1 RKLKGLEEDSLP
13 PALYGDVDYD
23 VLLIGWGSTKHII
36 EEAMEKFSRPKTA
49 FLQIRQPFPL
59 HSSTKDYLKRAKVIV
74 NIEGNATAQM
84 ANLIKLLTGIE
95 ASHQILTSSG
105 MEITVEEL
113 LIKLRCL
120 HV

>member
-1 RKLKGLEEDSLP
+1 
-13 PALYGDVDYD
+13 
-23 VLLIGWGSTKHII
+23 
-36 EEAMEKFSRPKTA
+36 
-49 FLQIRQPFPL
+49 L

-74 NIEGNATAQM
+74 DIEGNATAQM

-95 ASHQILTSSG
+95 ASHRILTSSG

-120 HV
+120 HI